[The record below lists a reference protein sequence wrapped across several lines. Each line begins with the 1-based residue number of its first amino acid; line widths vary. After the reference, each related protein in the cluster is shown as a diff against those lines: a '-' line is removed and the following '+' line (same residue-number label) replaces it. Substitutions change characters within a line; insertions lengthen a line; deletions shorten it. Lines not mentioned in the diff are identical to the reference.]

1 MMFQPEELEEIVKLL
16 RKVESHQDF
25 SKMNARATVI
35 GGKLDKTYYA
45 LACFISTDE
54 HTTDMICQLLVEFF
68 EKLRELTE

>member
-1 MMFQPEELEEIVKLL
+1 MFQPEELEEIVKLL

-54 HTTDMICQLLVEFF
+54 RTADMICQLLVEFF